1 MANFSSDS
9 CLTMLS
15 VGISRA
21 IGIWT
26 LKTWTL
32 KLQKKK
38 MMMKITKTMVPV
50 VKTTRGGGDH
60 ERPTFGLPNDYSDD
74 DYDAYGPGDVA
85 WALALMYID
94 KRHHTFSSIAGGYRD
109 YRQRCSTIH
118 T

>member
-60 ERPTFGLPNDYSDD
+60 ERPRSASPMTTQTMITMPMVLATLP
-74 DYDAYGPGDVA
+74 GH
-85 WALALMYID
+85 L
-94 KRHHTFSSIAGGYRD
+94 R
-109 YRQRCSTIH
+109 
-118 T
+118 